1 MFAHFLEAPR
11 PSVRPSATLAET
23 LAWRPPPP
31 PRRSRSCCAAGDS
44 ALLSF
49 RGPPEEPAPLLL
61 REAQGPSSHSGAPS
75 ASGGAPEPPVRTVF
89 MDYSLLQNYNT
100 APRGWGATMDY
111 YRPVTFC
118 KPIAATD
125 L

>member
-1 MFAHFLEAPR
+1 MGGACLGGSLWSMSAASLR
-11 PSVRPSATLAET
+11 WQPSDCGL
-23 LAWRPPPP
+23 
-31 PRRSRSCCAAGDS
+31 SCPGDGS
-44 ALLSF
+44 ALLNF

-61 REAQGPSSHSGAPS
+61 RGDLGMPPAATQGPHAPH
-75 ASGGAPEPPVRTVF
+75 AAPEPPPRTVF

-100 APRGWGATMDY
+100 APRGWGGSMDY
-111 YRPVTFC
+111 YRPVTFS